1 MKKYLIGI
9 LSILAIAACS
19 ELDVEN
25 KNLPD
30 VSSITPTSINTKF
43 SVVNIDAD
51 EQELQNLFKYYS
63 GKIILAAKLTFY
75 TQNRDIRLDEL
86 PVQIQIKGNASAVYE
101 LKSIGVL
108 FDQPLNN
115 DSAQIFQPAN
125 LTNNHQ
131 VHTFHT
137 LRFRNSGQDFGRTMV
152 KDIAYTELAIQAG
165 LDFELMYYQPVHVFI
180 NNEYYGLMNMRTENE
195 AFGIA
200 GLIDAPVSGITTMD
214 SQMKDGEF
222 EWESGPV
229 EPSDELLQAIE
240 DKSWAD
246 IERLVDMSCYIDYL
260 IYEDYIGNRD
270 WPNNNLRLYSSA
282 GSPFRFMFYDS
293 DYAADRP
300 KDPELPK
307 MEYDESGMASIYQSM
322 KGVKDYRERF
332 ISRQKE
338 LYKIMTPEKFNTIVD
353 RLASDIENDI
363 PFLISKYQ
371 KPESRMHW
379 REYIETLKREFD
391 RQDKYIRKKHKLD

>member
-30 VSSITPTSINTKF
+30 VSSITPSSINTKF
-43 SVVNIDAD
+43 SVVNIDAN

-75 TQNRDIRLDEL
+75 NQNRDIRLDEL

-125 LTNNHQ
+125 LTNNHL
-131 VHTFHT
+131 VHTFHS

-200 GLIDAPVSGITTMD
+200 GLIDVPVSGITTMD

-229 EPSDELLQAIE
+229 EPSYELLQAIE

-322 KGVKDYRERF
+322 KGVKNYRERF

-363 PFLISKYQ
+363 PYLISKYQ

-379 REYIETLKREFD
+379 REYIEILKREFE

>member
-1 MKKYLIGI
+1 MKKHLIG
-9 LSILAIAACS
+9 LLTILALAACS

-30 VSSITPTSINTKF
+30 VNRISPTTISTNF
-43 SVVNIDAD
+43 SVVNIEAD
-51 EQELQNLFKYYS
+51 EKKLQTLFKYYS
-63 GKIILAAKLTFY
+63 GDISIDAEIYFYNTNGDLRLNATPAKI
-75 TQNRDIRLDEL
+75 E
-86 PVQIQIKGNASAVYE
+86 IKGNASAKYE

-115 DSAQIFQPAN
+115 DSAQIFRPSNLAN
-125 LTNNHQ
+125 GHQ
-131 VHTFHT
+131 INSFYT
-137 LRFRNSGQDFGRTMV
+137 LRFRNSGQDFGRTML

-165 LDFELMYYQPVHVFI
+165 LDFEWMYYEPVHVFI
-180 NNEYYGLMNMRTENE
+180 NGEYYGFMNMRTENE

-200 GLIDAPVSGITTMD
+200 GLINQPVDGITTMD
-214 SQMKDGEF
+214 TQEKDGEF
-222 EWESGPV
+222 EWESGP
-229 EPSDELLQAIE
+229 EQPSEELLTAIE
-240 DKSWAD
+240 NESWKD
-246 IERLVDMSCYIDYL
+246 IERIVDMSSYIDYL

-270 WPNNNLRLYSSA
+270 WPNNNLRLYSSN
-282 GSPFRFMFYDS
+282 GSPFRFMLYDS

-322 KGVKDYRERF
+322 KEVPGYRDRF
-332 ISRQKE
+332 LARQKE

-353 RLASDIENDI
+353 KLATDIENDI
-363 PFLISKYQ
+363 PYLISKYQ

-379 REYIETLKREFD
+379 RQYLEIVKREFE